1 MSDIHLPTTAA
12 SSAGI
17 PMTIPEV
24 LRASAEVVLKK
35 GYANS
40 TRHADDFA
48 VHHGNAQRL
57 GSVCAIGAVEGALSV
72 ANNCAEGSPLAVD
85 SLNALAKHIQPGEAA
100 HASEYRSILGS
111 ILTVANWSNSLIR
124 WLGSK
129 EAAGAALARTF
140 EAAAD
145 NLEASSKLPEAPH
158 A

>member
-85 SLNALAKHIQPGEAA
+85 SLNALAKHLQSGVIAGGDP
-100 HASEYRSILGS
+100 IT
-111 ILTVANWSNSLIR
+111 TVAGWSNSLIQ
-124 WLGSK
+124 WLGST

-145 NLEASSKLPEAPH
+145 NLEGAK
-158 A
+158 

>member
-57 GSVCAIGAVEGALSV
+57 GSVCAIGAVEGALLV
-72 ANNCAEGSPLAVD
+72 MDNCAERNPLAMD
-85 SLNALAKHIQPGEAA
+85 ALYALAQHLQPGTIAG
-100 HASEYRSILGS
+100 YRS